1 MEPRRLIMC
10 IPDKGQVNLTKIND
24 VEWVLAPAN
33 KCTFSSAISKRST
46 KLAYLTIDGQTM
58 LSLSTLEESTS
69 PVEIKLFG
77 RELIEA
83 VIRALLVFSPSL
95 YADRIASCQLQS
107 LCLEPKTESPVVLV
121 AFYDPAN
128 TRR

>member
-1 MEPRRLIMC
+1 VEAAKRVNRGISEDGAKTIMC

-33 KCTFSSAISKRST
+33 KCTFSSAISKRS
-46 KLAYLTIDGQTM
+46 KSDKACISYHRTIHQTM

-83 VIRALLVFSPSL
+83 VMRALLVFSPSL
-95 YADRIASCQLQS
+95 YADRIAS
-107 LCLEPKTESPVVLV
+107 
-121 AFYDPAN
+121 
-128 TRR
+128 